1 MKPRPWNG
9 LVNTCMSKK
18 QLEEISNLLL
28 AYSAGEYHVKG
39 AISDEV
45 DELDMIISGINMLGE
60 ELLTTNVSRDF
71 FSSIFNSVSDLVFIV
86 GENGKL
92 IDANETV
99 LRTFDINP
107 EKMSRISLEEFVSPD
122 AKYLFQLIA
131 ENLADAGSQYRT
143 ETTLLTPSGT
153 LIYGSCT
160 CTKLFDR
167 FEKFNGY
174 LVNIKDITEEKE
186 KENLILRTIIST
198 QQNEQRRVADDLHDS
213 LGQELSMAQLM
224 LSNLSR
230 YAGKDET
237 FDTLLNTCTE
247 ILQSSV
253 KHLRE
258 ICFDLMPSA
267 LIKGGLAHGARQLVQ
282 RLKTQD
288 EIEVDF
294 TAAEDFPRLN
304 PDVEIA
310 MYRIV
315 QEFINNM
322 IKHAKATLLIIE
334 LSVKKD
340 ETIYIKL
347 KDNGKGFDMERLN
360 QLGENRGL
368 QNIQTKVK
376 AYGGTSEMNAQIGKG
391 TELIIT
397 FPLKRQL

>member
-1 MKPRPWNG
+1 MP
-9 LVNTCMSKK
+9 KK

-39 AISDEV
+39 AISERV

-60 ELLTTNVSRDF
+60 ELIATNVSRDF
-71 FSSIFNSVSDLVFIV
+71 FSSIFNSVSDYVFIV
-86 GENGKL
+86 GEDGLL

-99 LRTFDINP
+99 LRTF
-107 EKMSRISLEEFVSPD
+107 SVSADSVKNRAFESFFSED
-122 AKYLFQLIA
+122 ADNLFKLIQQKLVKPGA
-131 ENLADAGSQYRT
+131 QFKT
-143 ETTLLTPSGT
+143 ETTLLPAGSK

-224 LSNLSR
+224 LANLSKFT
-230 YAGKDET
+230 GKDQRFNT
-237 FDTLLNTCTE
+237 MVATCTE
-247 ILQSSV
+247 ILESSV

-267 LIKGGLAHGARQLVQ
+267 LVKGGLTQGTKQLVE
-282 RLKTQD
+282 RLRKQD
-288 EIEVDF
+288 QIEIEY
-294 TAAEDFPRLN
+294 TADSDFPRLN
-304 PDVEIA
+304 PDLEIA
-310 MYRIV
+310 TYRIV

-322 IKHAKATLLIIE
+322 IKHARATKLSIQLLVLPQQLVAIR
-334 LSVKKD
+334 
-340 ETIYIKL
+340 L
-347 KDNGKGFDMERLN
+347 KDNGRGFDLVKLK
-360 QLGENRGL
+360 QTGDHRGL
-368 QNIQTKVK
+368 QNIQTKIK
-376 AYGGTSEMNAQIGKG
+376 AYGGTCEMNTAPGKG
-391 TELIIT
+391 TELVIH
-397 FPLKRQL
+397 FPLKGEL